1 MLACHRPGGRI
12 LGAMAAT
19 QNYRNHAHRPMA
31 SALAFMLTLIAIG
44 SFFAARRNGN
54 VSFPMTGFLTL
65 AGALVAQA
73 YINRVY
79 FVRLQDRII
88 RLEMRVRGASL
99 LTSEQQRMLEGL
111 GIKQVV
117 ALRFASDAELPALLE
132 RTAREHLKPAD
143 IKKAVT
149 AWVPDFQRT

>member
-1 MLACHRPGGRI
+1 
-12 LGAMAAT
+12 MAAT

-31 SALAFMLTLIAIG
+31 SALAFMLTLVALG
-44 SFFAARRNGN
+44 VFVAARRRGDA
-54 VSFPMTGFLTL
+54 SLLMTGLFAL

-73 YINRVY
+73 YINRAY

-88 RLEMRVRGASL
+88 RLEMGVRGASL
-99 LTSEQQRMLEGL
+99 LTTEQQRLLRGL

-117 ALRFASDAELPALLE
+117 ALRFASDAELPALVD
-132 RTAREHLKPAD
+132 RTARENLKPAD

-149 AWVPDFQRT
+149 AWVPDFHRT